1 MGLTRQGERAHNNV
15 NTDLTLWHSGNAFPQ
30 QREKAFLLLR
40 TNFQYELYTRYSI
53 VIKRHLGQAQNF
65 QRIDSDKNGR
75 FPRFKT
81 HKNTQNT
88 GILGYIIGVQ
98 TAARVF
104 GVQTADAHSQLLFY
118 STIISRNLHVRLLQN
133 PSAISSV
140 QIFHHFIQSV
150 RRHCQQVKGLESL

>member
-15 NTDLTLWHSGNAFPQ
+15 NTDPTLRHSGNAFPQ
-30 QREKAFLLLR
+30 QCEKAFLLLR

-53 VIKRHLGQAQNF
+53 VIKRHLGQTQNF

-140 QIFHHFIQSV
+140 QIFDHFIQSV
-150 RRHCQQVKGLESL
+150 RRPCQQVKGLESL